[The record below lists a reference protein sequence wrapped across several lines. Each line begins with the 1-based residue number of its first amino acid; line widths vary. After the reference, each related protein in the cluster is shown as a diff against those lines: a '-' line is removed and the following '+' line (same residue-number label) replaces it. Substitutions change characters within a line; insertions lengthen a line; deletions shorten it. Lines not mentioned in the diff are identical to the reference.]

1 LFDKPLWHATEG
13 MWRDL
18 GTVSVDSELASRVIA
33 GVTEEI
39 AARDPAELVRQRDE
53 VLLKLLKLKAASEI
67 LP

>member
-1 LFDKPLWHATEG
+1 
-13 MWRDL
+13 M
-18 GTVSVDSELASRVIA
+18 A